1 MIEEGHNNAAVS
13 HCLSVVVRQYAS
25 FYYIRFPT
33 VQIILGAVQR
43 LFSGPSNLESRRL
56 SLDVCEN
63 IIKWE
68 EIRQKCITEWE
79 SQKSGQS
86 PAESGASQGR
96 ENLNGLF

>member
-43 LFSGPSNLESRRL
+43 LFAGPVNLEARRL
-56 SLDVCEN
+56 SLDVCET
-63 IIKWE
+63 IIRWE
-68 EIRQKCITEWE
+68 EICQKCLTEYKT
-79 SQKSGQS
+79 QKSNPTS
-86 PAESGASQGR
+86 AEASSIAG
-96 ENLNGLF
+96 NYVVHF